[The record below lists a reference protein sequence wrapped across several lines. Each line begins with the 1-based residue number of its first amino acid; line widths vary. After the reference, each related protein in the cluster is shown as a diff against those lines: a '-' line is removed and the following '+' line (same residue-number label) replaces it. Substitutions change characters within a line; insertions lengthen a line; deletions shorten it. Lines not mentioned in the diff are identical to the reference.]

1 MSIRNLNRLLEPK
14 SIAVVGAS
22 AREGSVGAM
31 VLNNLLDGDFKGP
44 VFPVNPKYAE
54 ITGQKAYPNVAS
66 LPRVPDLAVIC
77 TPPRTVP
84 GLITEL
90 GETGTRA
97 AVVLTAGLAK
107 QKDAR
112 GRTLEQAML
121 DAAHPYLLRIL
132 GPNCVGLL
140 LPNLGVNASFAHGQ
154 ALPGKLAMV
163 TQSGALVTAVL
174 DWASS
179 RRIGFSHFISV
190 GNGADVD
197 FGDLLD
203 YLGSHADTRAI
214 LLYIESIDDARK
226 FMSAAR
232 AAARNKP
239 VIVVKSG
246 RVAEAAR
253 AAASHTGALA
263 GSDAVYD
270 AAIRRAGML
279 RVDTTEDLFDA
290 VETLARVHP
299 CTGDALA
306 ILTNGGGP
314 GVMAT
319 DALIEAG
326 GKLADLSAATK
337 AKLDA
342 VLPANWSHGNPV
354 DIVGDAPVQR
364 YLDALQILAQAP
376 EVDAILFIHA
386 PSAIV
391 GSAVIADALV
401 PVLRN
406 TRKGVLS
413 CWLGGDSVRQARERF
428 TDAKLA
434 TYDSPEDGARAF
446 MQLVDYRRNQATLTE
461 TPSSILEGFEP
472 DRQCA
477 YEIIETALEQE
488 REWLGEVEAKR
499 LLAAYGVPVV
509 ETHIVSNAEAAVAR
523 ANAIGFPVA
532 VKIFSPDITH
542 KSDVGGV
549 ALDLESPEQ
558 VLAACEA
565 IARRAASLRPDAR
578 LEGFAVQAMVRKPD
592 AHELILGAVE
602 DAIFGPV
609 LLFGQG
615 GTAVEVVGDRAV
627 ALPPLNQVLA
637 RELVQRTRVARMLAG
652 YRDRPAADLE
662 AIHETLIKLS
672 QLIADLPAVAEL
684 DINPLLAD
692 ADGVVALDAR
702 VRVLPP
708 VATGVARLAIHPYP
722 RDLEETVEFDGRR
735 ILLRP
740 IKPEDE
746 PAHRD
751 LFSQLKPEDVRFR
764 FFGQVRELSHSQLA
778 RYTQI
783 DYDREMAI
791 IAIGAEAGDGQQTLG
806 VARAV
811 ADPDFV
817 TAEFAV
823 IVNSAVKGRGL
834 GRILM
839 EKLIRYCSDRG
850 LSTLVG
856 EVLQDNRRM
865 LALARSLGFDLAP
878 PAGGV
883 CKLRLALLA
892 GGSPTSKDRD
902 GADSKRGQPVET
914 ANLV

>member
-1 MSIRNLNRLLEPK
+1 MSIRNLERLLKPK
-14 SIAVVGAS
+14 SVALIGAS
-22 AREGSVGAM
+22 KREGSVGTR
-31 VLNNLLDGDFKGP
+31 VLDNLLGGGFEGP
-44 VFPVNPKYAE
+44 VFPVNPKYTE
-54 ITGQKAYPNVAS
+54 IAGNIVYKDVAS
-66 LPRVPDLAVIC
+66 LPQAPDLAVIC
-77 TPPRTVP
+77 TPRQTVP
-84 GLITEL
+84 GLIAEL
-90 GETGTRA
+90 GDFGTRA
-97 AVVLTAGLAK
+97 AVVLTAGLS
-107 QKDAR
+107 QEHDAS

-121 DAAHPYLLRIL
+121 DAARPYLLRIL

-140 LPNLGVNASFAHGQ
+140 LPNQGLNASFAHAH

-179 RRIGFSHFISV
+179 RQIGFSHFVSV

-203 YLGSHADTRAI
+203 YLGGDADTRAI
-214 LLYIESIDDARK
+214 LLYIESIDEPRK

-239 VIVVKSG
+239 VVVVKSG

-290 VETLARVHP
+290 VETLARVRP
-299 CTGDALA
+299 CAGEALA

-326 GKLADLSAATK
+326 GKLAALSATTVTA
-337 AKLDA
+337 LDA
-342 VLPANWSHGNPV
+342 VLPVNWSRGNPV
-354 DIVGDAPVQR
+354 DIVGDAPAQR

-376 EVDAILFIHA
+376 EVDAVLFIHA
-386 PSAIV
+386 PTAIV
-391 GSAVIADALV
+391 SSAKLAAALAPVIRDI
-401 PVLRN
+401 
-406 TRKGVLS
+406 RKSVLS
-413 CWLGGDSVRQARERF
+413 CWLGGDGVRAARECF
-428 TDAKLA
+428 ANHALA

-446 MQLVDYRRNQATLTE
+446 MQLVDYRRNQAALTE
-461 TPSSILEGFEP
+461 TPSSIPSGYEP
-472 DRQCA
+472 DRQRA
-477 YEIIETALEQE
+477 GEIIKTVLDER
-488 REWLGEVEAKR
+488 REWLDETEAKR
-499 LLAAYGVPVV
+499 LLAAYGIPVV
-509 ETHIVSNAEAAVAR
+509 ETRSVSSVEEAVENAA
-523 ANAIGFPVA
+523 AIGFPVV
-532 VKIFSPDITH
+532 VKVLSPDITH

-549 ALDLESPEQ
+549 VLDLESEDQ
-558 VLAACEA
+558 VRAACQA
-565 IARRAASLRPDAR
+565 IDRRAAEIRPDAR
-578 LEGFAVQAMVRKPD
+578 LEGFAIQSMVRKPG
-592 AHELILGAVE
+592 AHELILGAAE

-637 RELVQRTRVARMLAG
+637 RDLVQRTRVAKLLAG
-652 YRDRPAADLE
+652 YRDRPAADLD
-662 AIHETLIKLS
+662 AIHETLIKMS
-672 QLIADLPAVAEL
+672 QLIVDLPEVTEM

-702 VRVLPP
+702 VRVAP
-708 VATGVARLAIHPYP
+708 ASAAGDARLAIRPYP
-722 RDLEETVEFDGRR
+722 KRLEEAVDFDGKR

-746 PAHRD
+746 PAHRE
-751 LFSQLKPEDVRFR
+751 LFNQLKPEDVRFR
-764 FFGQVRELSHSQLA
+764 FFGQVREFSHSQMA

-791 IAIGAEAGDGQQTLG
+791 IAVDTDAEGRPQTLG

-811 ADPDFV
+811 TDPNLE

-823 IVNSAVKGRGL
+823 IVRSGLKGRGL
-834 GRILM
+834 GGILM
-839 EKLIRYCSDRG
+839 DKLIRYCSDRG
-850 LSTLVG
+850 ISTLVG
-856 EVLQDNRRM
+856 EVLENNRRM
-865 LALARSLGFDLAP
+865 LGLAQRLGFDVTLTAD
-878 PAGGV
+878 GV
-883 CKLRLALLA
+883 YQVRLALAA
-892 GGSPTSKDRD
+892 G
-902 GADSKRGQPVET
+902 ET
-914 ANLV
+914 RT